1 MDNSEQNYTDFLF
14 TTPSYLT
21 GAATVFN
28 LNGNFYEY
36 NTYESGEEADQI
48 AIANDF
54 MIVGNDLKKVIDQ
67 KVENK

>member
-1 MDNSEQNYTDFLF
+1 MDNSEQNHTDFLF

-36 NTYESGEEADQI
+36 NSCESGEEADEI